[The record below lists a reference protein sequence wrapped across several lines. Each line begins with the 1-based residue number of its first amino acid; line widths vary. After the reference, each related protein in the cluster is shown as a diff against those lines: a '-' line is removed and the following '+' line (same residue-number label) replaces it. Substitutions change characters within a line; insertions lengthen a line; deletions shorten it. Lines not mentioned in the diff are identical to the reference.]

1 MVLIELQNDILFA
14 LIRSKVGYFF
24 LLFFFF
30 MSDGIHY

>member
-24 LLFFFF
+24 
-30 MSDGIHY
+30 MSDRIHY